1 MGRLDQRVVI
11 VTGGGHGIGRAYCHG
26 LAREGARVMVADI
39 DEKAALAVK
48 DEIAGQGGQA
58 LAVHVDVT
66 QEESVALM
74 ARTTLDRFNAIH
86 VLINNAAFFLRPV
99 PLMRATFDQITL
111 AEWDRMM
118 AVNLRGLFLCSRA
131 VVPWMKANRT
141 GKIINI
147 SSSTVFVARGGFA
160 HYVTSKAGVIGFTR
174 ALARELGEYGITVN
188 AVAPGLTMS
197 EDELTDAVRTRHE
210 TMSESRCLKRI
221 EKPEDLV
228 GAILFLSSS
237 DSDFVTGQTML
248 VDGGTAFI

>member
-1 MGRLDQRVVI
+1 MGRLDQRVVT
-11 VTGGGHGIGRAYCHG
+11 VTGGGHGIGRAYCLG
-26 LAREGARVMVADI
+26 LAREGAYVTVADI
-39 DEKAALAVK
+39 DEEAALNVK
-48 DEIAGQGGQA
+48 DEIVGQGGQA
-58 LAVHVDVT
+58 IAVQTDVT

-74 ARTTLDRFNAIH
+74 IRTTIDRFGALQ

-99 PLMRATFDQITL
+99 AVTRTTFDQIPL

-131 VVPWMKANRT
+131 AVPWLKANRV

-147 SSSTVFVARGGFA
+147 SSSTVFIGRAGFA

-174 ALARELGEYGITVN
+174 VLARELGEFGITVN

-197 EDELTDAVRTRHE
+197 EDELTEVVRTRHDE
-210 TMSESRCLKRI
+210 MTRSRCLKRV

-228 GAILFLSSS
+228 GTILFLASSE
-237 DSDFVTGQTML
+237 SDFITGQTIL
-248 VDGGTAFI
+248 VDGGHAFL

>member
-11 VTGGGHGIGRAYCHG
+11 VTGGGHGIGRAYSLG

-48 DEIAGQGGQA
+48 DEIVGQGGQA
-58 LAVHVDVT
+58 IAVHTDVT

-74 ARTTLDRFNAIH
+74 ARTTLDRFGAIH
-86 VLINNAAFFLRPV
+86 VLINNAALYLRPV
-99 PLMRATFDQITL
+99 PVTRTTFDQIPI

-131 VVPWMKANRT
+131 VVPWMRANRT

-147 SSSTVFVARGGFA
+147 SSSTVFIGRGGFA

-174 ALARELGEYGITVN
+174 ALARELGEFGITVN
-188 AVAPGLTMS
+188 AVAPGLTRS
-197 EDELTDAVRTRHE
+197 EDELTEAVRARHE
-210 TMSESRCLKRI
+210 QITEGRCLKRV

-228 GAILFLSSS
+228 GTILFLASS
-237 DSDFVTGQTML
+237 DSDFMTGQTML
-248 VDGGTAFI
+248 VDGGQAFV